1 MNELK
6 TITNTTLMKRVNTIR
21 NEFAKVEKSA
31 WTVAKCYYDI
41 VNGELFKDDFETL
54 TAFAEY
60 MGVNKST
67 ISRMVNAYTKKLAC
81 GLDAYTTAQVIE
93 MLPIKDNE
101 KVTECI
107 ELMAITPNDTQ
118 KEVRT
123 KVKEYLHPET
133 KETSETSETEE
144 TSETSE
150 TEKMF
155 YYFYGDIQ
163 IMPTEEDCKKLEK
176 ILNKYL
182 TSEDK

>member
-6 TITNTTLMKRVNTIR
+6 TITNQTLVKRINTIR

-41 VNGELFKDDFETL
+41 VNGELFKEDFETL

-107 ELMAITPNDTQ
+107 EVMAITPSDTQ
-118 KEVRT
+118 KQVRT
-123 KVKEYLHPET
+123 KVKEYLHP
-133 KETSETSETEE
+133 TEE
-144 TSETSE
+144 KEEVEESESTTDTTEE

-163 IMPTEEDCKKLEK
+163 IMPSEEDCKKLEK

-182 TSEDK
+182 TNEDK

>member
-1 MNELK
+1 MNELQ
-6 TITNTTLMKRVNTIR
+6 TITNTTLMKRINTIR

-81 GLDAYTTAQVIE
+81 GLDTYTTAQVIE
-93 MLPIKDNE
+93 LLPIKDNE

-107 ELMAITPNDTQ
+107 EVMEITPNDTQ
-118 KEVRT
+118 KEVRA
-123 KVKEYLHPET
+123 KVKEYLHPTAESTAET
-133 KETSETSETEE
+133 AEGTEE
-144 TSETSE
+144 TAES
-150 TEKMF
+150 TEDKQF

-163 IMPTEEDCKKLEK
+163 IMPSEEDCKKLEK

-182 TSEDK
+182 TNEDK

>member
-81 GLDAYTTAQVIE
+81 GLDAYTSTQVIE
-93 MLPIKDNE
+93 MLPIKENE
-101 KVTECI
+101 KVNECI
-107 ELMAITPNDTQ
+107 EVMAITPNDTQ
-118 KEVRT
+118 KEVRA
-123 KVKEYLHPET
+123 KVKEYLHPTAE
-133 KETSETSETEE
+133 STEE
-144 TSETSE
+144 TAESTEETAES
-150 TEKMF
+150 TEDKQF

-163 IMPTEEDCKKLEK
+163 IMPSEEDCKKLEK

-182 TSEDK
+182 TNEDK